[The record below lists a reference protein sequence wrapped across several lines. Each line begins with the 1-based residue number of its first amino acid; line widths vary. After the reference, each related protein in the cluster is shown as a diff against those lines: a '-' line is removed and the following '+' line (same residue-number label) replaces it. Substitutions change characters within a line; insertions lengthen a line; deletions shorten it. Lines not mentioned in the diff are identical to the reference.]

1 MSELKKCPFCGSE
14 KELFSMPREMFI
26 SNGVS
31 KNVGWS
37 CICAHCDAHVW
48 GREQEDTEAT
58 WNARPIEDALQA
70 RIDELETAIN
80 TVIEMSYID
89 VDHYAKRL
97 DSNRAFSSC
106 FTGIREVLSKVNN
119 E

>member
-1 MSELKKCPFCGSE
+1 MNELKNCPFHNCLTCGCYDCVDIPD
-14 KELFSMPREMFI
+14 K
-26 SNGVS
+26 
-31 KNVGWS
+31 
-37 CICAHCDAHVW
+37 
-48 GREQEDTEAT
+48 Q
-58 WNARPIEDALQA
+58 WNTRPIEDALQA
-70 RIDELETAIN
+70 RIAELETAIN

>member
-1 MSELKKCPFCGSE
+1 MMTELKNCPFCGSE
-14 KELFSMPREMFI
+14 KDLFSMPREMFI

-70 RIDELETAIN
+70 RIDELQF
-80 TVIEMSYID
+80 
-89 VDHYAKRL
+89 KL
-97 DSNRAFSSC
+97 DSLCTCIDNPQDERYSINVPYCPIHGKESA
-106 FTGIREVLSKVNN
+106 
-119 E
+119 

>member
-1 MSELKKCPFCGSE
+1 MLVLKNCPFCGSE

-58 WNARPIEDALQA
+58 WNTRPIEDALQA
-70 RIDELETAIN
+70 RIDELQF
-80 TVIEMSYID
+80 
-89 VDHYAKRL
+89 KL
-97 DSNRAFSSC
+97 DSLCTCIVNPQDERYQVLDPYC
-106 FTGIREVLSKVNN
+106 PIHGHREVR